1 MSTAPGPAPDDPVGY
16 EARGAVAVLTL
27 NRPGARNALT
37 TEMLAGLVR
46 ALDRAEGDDQIR
58 VIVLTGGPSVFA
70 SGADV
75 RELRHAEPATYLT
88 SERQAAWQRVARIA
102 KPTIAA
108 VAGPVLGG
116 GCELALHC
124 DLLVAADNA
133 VLGQPE
139 VRLGLLPGAGGTQR
153 WARVAGR
160 YRAAEIVLAAR
171 TVDAWTAQAYGIAAE
186 VVPAERLVEAA
197 VSLANTI
204 AGFGPVAIRLARQG
218 LRASEEM
225 PITAALALEKSLLAT
240 ALSTEDHV
248 EGITALLDKR
258 APRFTGR

>member
-1 MSTAPGPAPDDPVGY
+1 MSSPPPVAPDEPVRY
-16 EARGAVAVLTL
+16 EVRGAVAVLTL
-27 NRPGARNALT
+27 NRLATRNALT
-37 TEMLAGLVR
+37 TELLGALVR
-46 ALDRAEGDDQIR
+46 ALDDAEADDAVRA
-58 VIVLTGGPSVFA
+58 IVLTGGPSVFA

-75 RELRHAEPATYLT
+75 RELRDADPAAYLV
-88 SERQAAWQRVARIA
+88 SERQSAWQRIARVG
-102 KPTIAA
+102 KPTVAA

-139 VRLGLLPGAGGTQR
+139 IRLGLLPGAGGTQR
-153 WARVAGR
+153 WARVVGR
-160 YRAAEIVLAAR
+160 YQAAEVVLAAR
-171 TVDAWTAQAYGIAAE
+171 TVDAWTARAYGIAAE

-204 AGFGPVAIRLARQG
+204 GGFGPVAVRLARQG

-225 PITAALALEKSLLAT
+225 PISAALALEKSLLAT

-248 EGITALLDKR
+248 EGIDALLDKR